1 MRFESRA
8 YMQTI
13 TWCIVCFFLCAFYV
27 TIGEFNLF
35 AILVGLIVFSSSTAE
50 HGDFAWHIGKRYQVR
65 DELSFNAA
73 NEVSLKTIII
83 SANSKQTFIR
93 VSLSLMQFDARDPW
107 IYVALFLDRTNNY
120 GMNESKLIV
129 FKFINK
135 SHDRMCLIALRINSK
150 WVYCQPG
157 GW

>member
-1 MRFESRA
+1 M
-8 YMQTI
+8 Y
-13 TWCIVCFFLCAFYV
+13 CVFFFVYAFYV

-50 HGDFAWHIGKRYQVR
+50 HGDLAWHIGKRYQVR

-129 FKFINK
+129 FIFINK
-135 SHDRMCLIALRINSK
+135 SHDVSYSIANKQQVSLLSTWGMIIGFNFYK
-150 WVYCQPG
+150 FT
-157 GW
+157 